1 MLVVAVTGGI
11 GSGKSTVA
19 ELFRKHGAPVIDTD
33 EISRELVQ
41 PGCPALNKII
51 DSFGT
56 EYLNE
61 NGSLNRQR
69 LRDFV
74 FSNASART
82 ALQDILHPLI
92 RQTVLERLN
101 SIQAPYCLV
110 LIPLLVE
117 TGSQYPHDRV
127 LVVDVDPETQLQRTR
142 SRDNLDEQTI
152 KNILD
157 AQVTREQRL
166 ALATDVLENNGT
178 LKELSAKVDFLH
190 NKFMQLATH

>member
-19 ELFRKHGAPVIDTD
+19 RLFRQHGAPIIDTD

-41 PGCPALNKII
+41 PGSTALKKII

-56 EYLNE
+56 EYLNKD
-61 NGSLNRQR
+61 GSLNRAR
-69 LRDFV
+69 LRAHI

-92 RQTVLERLN
+92 RQKVLDRLN
-101 SIQAPYCLV
+101 HIEAPYCLV
-110 LIPLLVE
+110 IIPLLAE
-117 TGSQYPHDRV
+117 TGNQYPHDRV
-127 LVVDVDPETQLQRTR
+127 LVVDVDPDTQVQRTR

-157 AQVTREQRL
+157 AQATREQRL
-166 ALATDVLENNGT
+166 ALATDVLDNNGM
-178 LKELSAKVDFLH
+178 LSELSAAVDKLH
-190 NKFMQLATH
+190 DKFMQLATQ